1 MASGQGRDISHAS
14 SVPSPNKQTS
24 TDPPTTCGVCRRPGC
39 QLRSHR
45 AYLVHRS
52 RSGAATKKFSDK
64 SDAPGKGDHQRPK
77 LLETSYAR
85 SYAYTR
91 ALPSLGAGRLDGFHD
106 LPVPGGHQLDL
117 HQAVYNLLHSKIG
130 AATAFPLPAGL
141 TVNEI
146 GGSMV
151 IPVMTDTSLCLSVI
165 AAWKAVQF
173 LMGQITA
180 FPHLSYEAQAL
191 QSLRQKLL
199 DKEHAAV
206 TDEAVL
212 SATLLWATAT
222 MFAQPE
228 ALRRHAAGVQALVA
242 ARGGLNTIGR
252 GGSIGQAASIRQLIL
267 WADFLTAQFLGED
280 VLFKDIG
287 PSDESPMPPSLVK
300 LSRTIVIPPPFDV
313 LGPETLKAARDMK
326 LLLVSHNTATRT
338 GRLSIAEYKAL
349 MSILNNSTI
358 ERISLAYRLRNSQSM
373 DETVLLAMNL
383 LRLTTLFHAGPLF
396 VIMVAVI
403 SRLRRALARMT
414 MVTATATSH
423 TFPGSSDGGATTPT
437 TTNRNR
443 IYIDVYIWACFVGL
457 VNIFDSENRSHF
469 VEMLGSALTAKYRDA
484 GGWPDDWQ
492 GDTLSMLRSFLWS
505 DVALT
510 NTGLYQDACQMVES
524 HILSPTNTGSTTDCP
539 TDTWS
544 EKLPMT

>member
-1 MASGQGRDISHAS
+1 MASGQRRDISHAS
-14 SVPSPNKQTS
+14 SVPSPIKQTS

-45 AYLVHRS
+45 AYLAHRS
-52 RSGAATKKFSDK
+52 RTAAATKKFSDK
-64 SDAPGKGDHQRPK
+64 SDAPGKDDHQRPK

-117 HQAVYNLLHSKIG
+117 HQAVYNR

-199 DKEHAAV
+199 DQGHAAV

-222 MFAQPE
+222 MFAQSE
-228 ALRRHAAGVQALVA
+228 ALKRHAAGVQALVA
-242 ARGGLNTIGR
+242 AHGGLNTIGR

-287 PSDESPMPPSLVK
+287 PSDEPPMPPSLVK
-300 LSRTIVIPPPFDV
+300 LSRTIAIPPPFDA

-326 LLLVSHNTATRT
+326 LLLVSHNSATRT

-349 MSILNNSTI
+349 MSLLNKSTV
-358 ERISLAYRLRNSQSM
+358 ERISLAYRLRNSHSM
-373 DETVLLAMNL
+373 DEAVVLAMNL

-396 VIMVAVI
+396 TIMVAVI
-403 SRLRRALARMT
+403 SRLRKALARMILT
-414 MVTATATSH
+414 TATT
-423 TFPGSSDGGATTPT
+423 TFDTFLGSTDGGAPTPT

-469 VEMLGSALTAKYRDA
+469 VEMLSSALTTKYGDA

-505 DVALT
+505 DAALT
-510 NTGLYQDACQMVES
+510 TTGLYQDACQMVES

-539 TDTWS
+539 TESWS
-544 EKLPMT
+544 EKQPMT